1 MKKLADWIV
10 DKRAIIFIVVA
21 VLTVVSAIGI
31 FKTNVNYD
39 MSKYLPTDSSV
50 KHGMELMEEEYG
62 DMSSITVMFDGLSEE
77 EQTKRKEELEA
88 LEHVKSV
95 VYLQDDETYQKD
107 NHSKYMLNISANT
120 YSEEARNVLKN
131 IEDAYGD
138 SAYLCGAVV
147 DNDMMINTLLEE
159 IPIIAVI
166 AVVIIFAILFL
177 LCNSWVEP
185 FLYMGC
191 IGIAIVLNMGSNA
204 LLPSVSFMTFAVGAL
219 LQMGL
224 SMDYSIM
231 LMNRYNQEKQKQAD
245 SAIAMKKALT
255 NAFSAITSSSVTTIV
270 GLLVL
275 LFMSFKIGQDMG
287 IVLAKG
293 VFISLLCIF
302 TILPGL
308 VVVFDKALERT
319 HKKSLEF
326 NMKPVMRVA
335 GKVRFLSVPLI
346 IIVTIAAVFYK
357 DGLDITYVKT
367 FDNPDQAKI
376 EEAFGFDNQTVL
388 LYDKKENPE
397 HIAEYIAWL
406 EKQEDVNSVQD
417 YSNTIGKS
425 YTYKELTEDMDITSS
440 QAKMLYQMYKDN
452 QNKSDYEKI
461 TMYDLICYMDEHV
474 AGNPAYAEFMDKEQI
489 DQIKDAREELED
501 GKDKI
506 KDAKKEMADAG
517 EELDEGEKE
526 LEDGEKKLQDGKRE
540 IAKNEKKM
548 KDSEK
553 TIVGNEKKLAKSEK
567 KIEKSE
573 KQLAAGEKKLKKAE
587 KEMAVNEKKLAAGE
601 KKLKDAEEQMRLAG
615 MTDEMI
621 AAQIGSQKAELQ
633 TARQQLEAGKKQLQA
648 EKTKLNKGK
657 KELAKGRKQLE
668 KGKKQLAEGRR
679 QLETGK
685 KELSKAKKKIEDSE
699 GELNEGKKELE
710 DGKKKYNEGKEELN
724 DNLKI
729 YEKPMTAEELADEM
743 DEDVKDVRDM
753 LKIRRMSMLNVEQD
767 TMTLEEFLRFITDE
781 ILPDETYSAA
791 IDEDMRAEI
800 EDGETQIRE
809 NKNLML
815 GEKYN
820 RMIIST
826 KHPSEGAA
834 TFACMGQLLKKA
846 DQFENEAYL
855 IGDSAM
861 GYEMDE
867 GFTDELNFVTILTVI
882 AIFIVVML
890 TFRSIVSSAV
900 LVAVIQ
906 AAVFITTAIVALQG
920 YSTNYVALILVQ
932 CILMGATIDY
942 GILLFDNYRE
952 MRKSLKKEQALG
964 EAMNRSIKTVLTS
977 SLILISTCLTVSV
990 IMTQKIIAQTC
1001 LMIAYGATCSV
1012 LMVVLIL
1019 PAILLLLDRIIIRK
1033 KKGEQ

>member
-1 MKKLADWIV
+1 MRKLANWIV
-10 DKRAIIFIVVA
+10 DKRAIIFIVAA
-21 VLTVVSAIGI
+21 VLTVASAVGV

-39 MSKYLPTDSSV
+39 MSKYLPPDSSV
-50 KHGMELMEEEYG
+50 KHGMELMEKEYG
-62 DMSSITVMFDGLSEE
+62 DMSSITVMFDDLSEE

-120 YSEEARNVLKN
+120 YSEEARDVLKN

-147 DNDMMINTLLEE
+147 DNDMMVNTLLEE
-159 IPIIAVI
+159 IPLIAVI

-231 LMNRYNQEKQKQAD
+231 LMNRYNQEKQKQAN
-245 SAIAMKKALT
+245 SAIAMKKALA

-302 TILPGL
+302 TILPGM
-308 VVVFDKALERT
+308 VVFFDKALERT
-319 HKKSLEF
+319 HKKSLEL
-326 NMKPVMRVA
+326 NMKPLMRLV
-335 GKVRFLSVPLI
+335 GKVRFVSVPLI
-346 IIVTIAAVFYK
+346 IIVTAVAVFYK
-357 DGLDITYVKT
+357 DGLDITYVKI
-367 FDNPDQAKI
+367 FDNPDQTKI
-376 EEAFGFDNQTVL
+376 EEAFGPDNQTVL

-452 QNKSDYEKI
+452 QNKSDYDKI

-489 DQIKDAREELED
+489 DQIRDAREELED
-501 GKDKI
+501 GKEEI
-506 KDAKKEMADAG
+506 KDAKNKMADVG
-517 EELDEGEKE
+517 EEMDEGEKE
-526 LEDGEKKLQDGKRE
+526 LEDGEKQLQDGKRE

-553 TIVGNEKKLAKSEK
+553 TIVKNEKKLAKSEK
-567 KIEKSE
+567 KIAKSE

-587 KEMAVNEKKLAAGE
+587 KEMDANEKKLAAGE
-601 KKLKDAEEQMRLAG
+601 EKLKAAEEQMRLAG

-633 TARQQLEAGKKQLQA
+633 TSRQQLEAGKKQLQA
-648 EKTKLNKGK
+648 EKKKLETGK
-657 KELAKGRKQLE
+657 KKLVKGRKQLE
-668 KGKKQLAEGRR
+668 EGKKQLAEGRK

-685 KELSKAKKKIEDSE
+685 KELAKAKKKIEDSE
-699 GELNEGKKELE
+699 KELNDGKKELE
-710 DGKKKYNEGKEELN
+710 DGKKKYKEGKEELN

-729 YEKPMTAEELADEM
+729 YEKPMTAKELADEM

-767 TMTLEEFLRFITDE
+767 TMTLEEFLRFITEE

-800 EDGETQIRE
+800 ADGETQIRE
-809 NKNLML
+809 NKDLMM

-826 KHPSEGAA
+826 KYPSEGEA

-846 DQFENEAYL
+846 EQFENEAYL

-882 AIFIVVML
+882 AILIVVML
-890 TFRSIVSSAV
+890 TFRSLVSSSA
-900 LVAVIQ
+900 LVAAIQ
-906 AAVFITTAIVALQG
+906 AAVFITTAVVALQG

-952 MRKSLKKEQALG
+952 MRQSLKKEQALG
-964 EAMNRSIKTVLTS
+964 EAMNHSIKTVLTS

-990 IMTQKIIAQTC
+990 IMTQKIISQTC
-1001 LMIAYGATCSV
+1001 LMIAYGAICSV
-1012 LMVVLIL
+1012 LMVVFIL
-1019 PAILLLLDRIIIRK
+1019 PAVLLLLDRIIIRK
-1033 KKGEQ
+1033 KKGDQ

>member
-1 MKKLADWIV
+1 MRKLANWIV
-10 DKRAIIFIVVA
+10 DKKAIIFIIVA
-21 VLTVVSAIGI
+21 VLTAASAIGV

-39 MSKYLPTDSSV
+39 MSEYLPPDSSV
-50 KHGMELMEEEYG
+50 KHGMELMEKEYG
-62 DMSSITVMFDGLSEE
+62 DMSSITVMFDDLSEE
-77 EQTKRKEELEA
+77 EQTKRKEELED
-88 LEHVKSV
+88 LKHVKSV
-95 VYLQDDETYQKD
+95 VYFQDDETYQKD

-131 IEDAYGD
+131 IKDAYGD

-147 DNDMMINTLLEE
+147 DNDMMVSTLLEE
-159 IPIIAVI
+159 IPLLAVI

-231 LMNRYNQEKQKQAD
+231 LMNRYNQEKQKQAN
-245 SAIAMKKALT
+245 SVIAMKKALT

-326 NMKPVMRVA
+326 NMKPLMRLV
-335 GKVRFLSVPLI
+335 GKVRFLSVPII
-346 IIVTIAAVFYK
+346 IIVTVVAVFYK
-357 DGLDITYVKT
+357 DGLDITYVKV
-367 FDNPDQAKI
+367 FDNPDQIKI
-376 EEAFGFDNQTVL
+376 EEFFGPDNQTVL
-388 LYDKKENPE
+388 LYDKTENPK
-397 HIAEYIAWL
+397 HIAEYIRWL

-417 YSNTIGKS
+417 YSNTIGKF
-425 YTYKELTEDMDITSS
+425 YTYKELTEEMDISSS
-440 QAKMLYQMYKDN
+440 QAKMLYQMYRDN

-461 TMYDLICYMDEHV
+461 TMYDLICYMDEHI

-489 DQIKDAREELED
+489 EEIKDARGELED
-501 GKDKI
+501 GKKKI
-506 KDAKKEMADAG
+506 KDAKKYMTDAKEEMEEGG
-517 EELDEGEKE
+517 EE

-553 TIVGNEKKLAKSEK
+553 TIVKNEKKLAKSEK
-567 KIEKSE
+567 KIVKSE

-587 KEMAVNEKKLAAGE
+587 KEMAANEKKLAAGE
-601 KKLKDAEEQMRLAG
+601 GKLKAAEEQMRLAG
-615 MTDEMI
+615 MTEEMI
-621 AAQIGSQKAELQ
+621 AAQLGSQKAELQ
-633 TARQQLEAGKKQLQA
+633 KARQRLEAGKKQLQA
-648 EKTKLNKGK
+648 EKVKLKKGK
-657 KELAKGRKQLE
+657 KKLAKGRKQLE
-668 KGKKQLAEGRR
+668 KGKKQLAEGRK
-679 QLETGK
+679 QLEDGK
-685 KELSKAKKKIEDSE
+685 KELAKAKKKIEDSE
-699 GELNEGKKELE
+699 KELEDGKKELA

-743 DEDVKDVRDM
+743 DENLDNVRNM
-753 LKIRRMSMLNVEQD
+753 LKIRRMSMLDVEQD
-767 TMTLEEFLRFITDE
+767 TMSLEQFLRFITDE
-781 ILPDETYSAA
+781 ILPDGTYSAA

-800 EDGETQIRE
+800 EDGERLIRE
-809 NKNLML
+809 NRDMML

-826 KHPSEGAA
+826 KYPSEGAA
-834 TFACMGQLLKKA
+834 TFACMGQLLKKT

-882 AIFIVVML
+882 AILIVVML
-890 TFRSIVSSAV
+890 TFRSFVGSAA

-952 MRKSLKKEQALG
+952 MRQSLKKEQALG
-964 EAMNRSIKTVLTS
+964 EAMNHSIKTVLTS

-990 IMTQKIIAQTC
+990 IMTQKIISQTC
-1001 LMIAYGATCSV
+1001 LMIAYGAICSV
-1012 LMVVLIL
+1012 LMVVFIL
-1019 PAILLLLDRIIIRK
+1019 PAVLLLLDRIIIRK
-1033 KKGEQ
+1033 KKGDQ